1 MNRVYEIYQELYKF
15 YGSQHW
21 WPAENWFEVV
31 VGAIL
36 TQNTSWKN
44 VEKSIENLKDK
55 DLLEPFKLYRIS
67 EEKLAELIKSSG
79 FYNLKSK
86 RLKNFLKWLNGYD
99 FDVNKLRKKDLLNLR
114 EELLSIKG
122 IGKETADSILLYA
135 FEKPVFVVDAY
146 TKRMFTRL
154 GFRLSKDYDEIK
166 DFFEKNLPK
175 DAQLFNEFHALI
187 VNHSKEYC
195 KKVPN
200 CKKCFLKEKCEW
212 GVTQ

>member
-1 MNRVYEIYQELYKF
+1 MNRVYEIYQKLYKF
-15 YGSQHW
+15 YGPQNW

-86 RLKNFLKWLNGYD
+86 RLKNFLKWLNGYG
-99 FDVNKLRKKDLLNLR
+99 FDVNKLKKKDLFSLR
-114 EELLSIKG
+114 EELLGIKG

-166 DFFEKNLPK
+166 DFFEKNLPIRT
-175 DAQLFNEFHALI
+175 QLFNEFHALI

-200 CKKCFLKEKCEW
+200 CGDCFLKEKCEW

>member
-1 MNRVYEIYQELYKF
+1 MNRVYEIYQKLYKF
-15 YGSQHW
+15 YGPQNW

-99 FDVNKLRKKDLLNLR
+99 FDVNKLKKKDLFSLR
-114 EELLSIKG
+114 EELLGIKG

-166 DFFEKNLPK
+166 DFFEKNLPIRT
-175 DAQLFNEFHALI
+175 QLFNEFHALI

-200 CKKCFLKEKCEW
+200 CGDCFLKEKCEW